1 MDWDIGIALFIM
13 FILIVFSMM
22 KTSNLSK
29 ASSDILSKINTMTA
43 PAETLTAVT
52 TALQQNVGG
61 LQESISFMNQSIT
74 NISTQAAKIET
85 MGKKYEETE
94 SLTRR
99 IHNIMIGSYEKGRS
113 GENYL
118 QNMMGELMKIGF
130 VSQNM
135 PIGSKLVEYCVEFND
150 GKLLAIDSK
159 IVATKE
165 VEALF
170 DEETSDDD
178 RAKHRK
184 KIRDVMKKKV
194 EEVAEYIDPRITLP
208 CAVMAIPDSIV
219 PLSAEIVPEAVRKNV
234 MIVGY
239 SAVPQLIVYFIR
251 IHGFYAIQ
259 EDVAEMKDRL
269 MSIQQEA
276 SRLDEKFFANRFER
290 PMKMLTNAVLQ
301 TRQVVGGIT
310 NILRLEHMEK
320 PELEAPSG

>member
-1 MDWDIGIALFIM
+1 MDWEIGIALFAM
-13 FILIVFSMM
+13 FILIVFSMI
-22 KTSNLSK
+22 KISNLSK
-29 ASSDILSKINTMTA
+29 ASSDIMSKINTMTA

-74 NISTQAAKIET
+74 SISTQAAKIET

-94 SLTRR
+94 ALTRR

-118 QNMMGELMKIGF
+118 RNMMGELMKIGL

-135 PIGSKLVEYCVEFND
+135 PIGSKVVEYCIEFSD
-150 GKLLAIDSK
+150 GKFLAIDSK

-184 KIRDVMKKKV
+184 
-194 EEVAEYIDPRITLP
+194 
-208 CAVMAIPDSIV
+208 
-219 PLSAEIVPEAVRKNV
+219 
-234 MIVGY
+234 
-239 SAVPQLIVYFIR
+239 
-251 IHGFYAIQ
+251 
-259 EDVAEMKDRL
+259 
-269 MSIQQEA
+269 
-276 SRLDEKFFANRFER
+276 
-290 PMKMLTNAVLQ
+290 
-301 TRQVVGGIT
+301 
-310 NILRLEHMEK
+310 
-320 PELEAPSG
+320 

>member
-1 MDWDIGIALFIM
+1 MDWDIGIALFVM

-22 KTSNLSK
+22 KTSTLSK

-118 QNMMGELMKIGF
+118 RNMMGELMKIGF
-130 VSQNM
+130 VNQNM
-135 PIGSKLVEYCVEFND
+135 PIGSRVVEYCVEFND

-159 IVATKE
+159 VVATKD

-194 EEVAEYIDPRITLP
+194 GEVSEYIDPRITLP

-219 PLSAEIVPEAVRKNV
+219 PLSADIVPEAVRRNV

-259 EDVAEMKDRL
+259 EDVSELKDRL

-290 PMKMLTNAVLQ
+290 PMKTLTNSVLQ
-301 TRQVVGGIT
+301 TRQVIGGIN
-310 NILRLEHMEK
+310 NILRLEHIEK